1 MICFD
6 TYIGSPAKLSSVQ
19 PTVMNIETVIDRFV
33 QKPKKGQKNNLIE
46 SMQKIARQSV
56 SGDFEIENGLGIIH
70 MKFNVLI

>member
-56 SGDFEIENGLGIIH
+56 SGDFEIENGLGRYPLSI
-70 MKFNVLI
+70 